1 MDRRYTIKILEN
13 SDTRDKYWDSYYR
26 GNSAPNIPSQFA
38 VFFAN
43 EISPD
48 SVVVE
53 LGSGNGRDA
62 MFLSSHV
69 KHLIAVDGSK
79 AAIDSCITSVEEGGI
94 KNIDFIRSLIDNP
107 QLVSKIQNKLS
118 RDSVD
123 GPLYIFSRFFLHS
136 INDRDEDQLIILID
150 QLLRH
155 RTGAI
160 YIEFRT
166 KEDECL
172 SKYTGT
178 HYRRYV
184 EPSEF
189 AKKFNDIGYVVD
201 YFVQGTG
208 FAKYKVDDAHVARLV
223 LKKR

>member
-1 MDRRYTIKILEN
+1 M
-13 SDTRDKYWDSYYR
+13 
-26 GNSAPNIPSQFA
+26 
-38 VFFAN
+38 
-43 EISPD
+43 
-48 SVVVE
+48 E

-79 AAIDSCITSVEEGGI
+79 TGIDNCKANAEERGI
-94 KNIDFIRSLIDNP
+94 KNVNFIRALIDDP
-107 QLVSKIQNKLS
+107 QLEIEIQNILQ
-118 RDSVD
+118 RESVD
-123 GPLYIFSRFFLHS
+123 EPLYIFSRFFLHS
-136 INDRDEDQLIILID
+136 INFQDEDQLIILID
-150 QLLRH
+150 KLLQNRL
-155 RTGAI
+155 GAI

-166 KEDECL
+166 KEDEYL

-208 FAKYKVDDAHVARLV
+208 FAKYKVDDAHVARFI
-223 LKKR
+223 LKKG